1 MAKATVVL
9 SGGQDST
16 TCLYWALN
24 QTFDEVAAV
33 TFDYGQRH
41 RTEIDS
47 AIKIARM
54 AGIAKHVVLE
64 LSPDTLRSDSPLTSG
79 NDLEQ
84 YDDHASLPGGLE
96 KTFVP
101 MRNQTFLTIAAAE
114 AYRNGHQMLIT
125 GTCEEDF
132 GGYPDCRRV
141 FIDALEAA
149 CNLGTFT
156 GKDGALGKL
165 TISTPLMTLTKA
177 QSVDLA
183 IRLGWDCW
191 KALAYS
197 HTAYDGA
204 FPPIGHDHAT
214 LLRAKGFEEHG
225 TPDPL
230 VIRAIVEAGMEIPES
245 ENYDV
250 VSGLLNDPSFHNEN
264 EMSLLL
270 AVWEEMLN
278 GLGATDG

>member
-16 TCLYWALN
+16 TCLFWALN

-41 RTEIDS
+41 KREIQAAKD
-47 AIKIARM
+47 IASM
-54 AGIAKHVVLE
+54 AGIRLKHTVLE
-64 LSPDTLRSDSPLTSG
+64 LSPDTLRSASPLTSD
-79 NDLEQ
+79 NELEQ
-84 YDDHASLPGGLE
+84 YENGSLPGGLE
-96 KTFVP
+96 NTFVP

-114 AYRNGHQMLIT
+114 AYRNGHSNLIT
-125 GTCEEDF
+125 GVCQEDF

-141 FIDALEAA
+141 FIDAVEAA

-156 GKDGALGKL
+156 GKDGALSKL
-165 TISTPLMTLTKA
+165 KIHTPLMDLTKA

-191 KALAYS
+191 RALAYS

-204 FPPIGHDHAT
+204 FPPTGHDHAT
-214 LLRAKGFEEHG
+214 LLRCKGFEEHG

-230 VIRAIVEAGMEIPES
+230 VLRAIVETGWATPVTD
-245 ENYDV
+245 NYDV
-250 VSGLLNDPSFHNEN
+250 VRRLFNDEGDGFANEN
-264 EMSLLL
+264 NESLLY
-270 AVWEEMLN
+270 AVWDMIN
-278 GLGATDG
+278 G